1 MEQQPQ
7 RIEVGVSEAQNARH
21 LYVPPKIRLLLA
33 PVHMPHAHVS
43 TPREFHLATFTR
55 FLLTMSRVAGMP

>member
-21 LYVPPKIRLLLA
+21 LYLLKIRLLLA
-33 PVHMPHAHVS
+33 PVLMPHAHVS

-55 FLLTMSRVAGMP
+55 FLLTVSRVAGMP